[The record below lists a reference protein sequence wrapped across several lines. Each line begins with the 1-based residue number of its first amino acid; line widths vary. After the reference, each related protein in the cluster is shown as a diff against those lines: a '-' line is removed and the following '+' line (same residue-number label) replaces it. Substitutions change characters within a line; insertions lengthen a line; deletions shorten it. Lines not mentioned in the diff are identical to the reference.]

1 MNYTIAEAGVL
12 TEMLAERLA
21 LGASYGLER
30 RYREGAGFKR
40 YAALWALHRIY
51 NARGIFSTALVIG
64 DPAPWLALPLA
75 EDGIAVAVVN
85 DKFFGEF
92 VDEAVTPDREIA
104 IFPRGINWPWTRFF
118 RDRVN
123 TVICLEGLDAHKG
136 EDVPVGSGRTG
147 LQHWVEHLMA
157 PLEPDGELILSLK
170 MKVVPEGVGWERSDA
185 EDIFGAYRGALL
197 RQDALALPGL
207 PGTVCVL
214 VAMRKGRT

>member
-40 YAALWALHRIY
+40 YAALWALRRIY
-51 NARGIFSTALVIG
+51 NVRGVFSTALVIG

-118 RDRVN
+118 RNRFPA
-123 TVICLEGLDAHKG
+123 VICLEGLDSHMG
-136 EDVPVGSGRTG
+136 EDAPIGSGRVG
-147 LQHWVEHLMA
+147 LRSWVEHIMA
-157 PLEPDGELILSLK
+157 PVEPQGELLLSLK
-170 MKVVPEGVGWERSDA
+170 MKTAPEGVGWKK
-185 EDIFGAYRGALL
+185 EDIASLL
-197 RQDALALPGL
+197 GEYQSVLTHQDAFNLQGFPA
-207 PGTVCVL
+207 TACVL
-214 VAMRKGRT
+214 VAIQRGSL